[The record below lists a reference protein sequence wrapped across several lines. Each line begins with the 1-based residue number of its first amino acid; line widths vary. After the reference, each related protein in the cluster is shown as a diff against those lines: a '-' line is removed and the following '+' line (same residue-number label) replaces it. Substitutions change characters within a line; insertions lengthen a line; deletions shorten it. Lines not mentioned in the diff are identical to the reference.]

1 MTDDPELEDD
11 VVQSR
16 RESETKECHDKWW
29 KQTIS
34 EHLIHVKGV
43 EVVFFEFL
51 EIILELAVR
60 LRDEVDPSTG
70 KLKVV
75 LTKFIEDWLLRR
87 LSSFVKF

>member
-16 RESETKECHDKWW
+16 RESETKDCHDKWC